1 VNRAASRPP
10 EARGLT
16 RDGVRLLAAT
26 PDGLV
31 HARFRDLPRFLAPGD
46 LLVVNTSATLAAAL
60 PAQRTGGRAVTVHL
74 SNQLD
79 NGTWLVELR
88 QGQVTPQRLS
98 DGVPGE
104 VITLPGGG
112 SVTLLQPYPDPAA
125 TRIWAAAVRTGHGPV
140 HGYLARHGR
149 PIRYSYVPGRW
160 PLAAYQTVFARSPGS
175 AEMPSAARP
184 FTAGLVTR
192 LIAAGVV
199 LAPIILHTGVASLE
213 AGEAP
218 LPEWFEVPQP
228 TADLVN
234 LTRAAGRRVIAV
246 GTTCTRALESAVAGG
261 AGQVGPVEDTV
272 ADPAVGPVASP
283 VASPVDD
290 NVAGPVAGT
299 VIARSGWTSLV
310 LGPEHPARVV
320 TGLITGWHEAG
331 ASHLALLEAVA
342 GRTLVEASYRE
353 AEAAGYLWHEFGDS
367 CLLLPP
373 LPAARSGGRPA
384 PAGFAGRRLSRPQ
397 AQPAAGAAGSHRLMQ
412 PSSSSVSTGLVT

>member
-1 VNRAASRPP
+1 MSRSASQPP

-46 LLVVNTSATLAAAL
+46 LLIVNTSATLAAAL
-60 PAQRTGGRAVTVHL
+60 PAQRAGGRAVTVHL

-88 QGQVTPQRLS
+88 QGQAGPRRLS

-112 SVTLLQPYPDPAA
+112 SLTLLRPYPDPAA
-125 TRIWAAAVRTGHGPV
+125 TRIWEAAVTTGDGPV
-140 HGYLARHGR
+140 HGYLARHGQ

-160 PLAAYQTVFARSPGS
+160 PLSAYQTVFAHSPGS

-184 FTAGLVTR
+184 FTADLVTR
-192 LIAAGVV
+192 LITAGVV
-199 LAPIILHTGVASLE
+199 MAPITLHTGVASLE

-246 GTTCTRALESAVAGG
+246 GTTCTRALESAVAGS
-261 AGQVGPVEDTV
+261 AGQAGPV
-272 ADPAVGPVASP
+272 ADP
-283 VASPVDD
+283 
-290 NVAGPVAGT
+290 VAGPVMPA
-299 VIARSGWTSLV
+299 ADPWR
-310 LGPEHPARVV
+310 GPSPP
-320 TGLITGWHEAG
+320 
-331 ASHLALLEAVA
+331 
-342 GRTLVEASYRE
+342 
-353 AEAAGYLWHEFGDS
+353 EAAGRAWCSG
-367 CLLLPP
+367 
-373 LPAARSGGRPA
+373 RSTRPA
-384 PAGFAGRRLSRPQ
+384 W
-397 AQPAAGAAGSHRLMQ
+397 
-412 PSSSSVSTGLVT
+412 

>member
-1 VNRAASRPP
+1 MNRAASQPP

-60 PAQRTGGRAVTVHL
+60 PAQRAGGRAVTVHL

-88 QGQVTPQRLS
+88 QGQVTPRRLS

-112 SVTLLQPYPDPAA
+112 SVTLLRPYPDPAA
-125 TRIWAAAVRTGHGPV
+125 TRIWEAVVTTGGSPV
-140 HGYLARHGR
+140 HGYLARHGQ

-160 PLAAYQTVFARSPGS
+160 PLTAYQTVFAHSPGS

-184 FTAGLVTR
+184 FTADLVTR

-199 LAPIILHTGVASLE
+199 IAPITLHTGVASLE

-234 LTRAAGRRVIAV
+234 LTHAAGRRVIAV
-246 GTTCTRALESAVAGG
+246 GTTCTRALESAVAGSTGQAG
-261 AGQVGPVEDTV
+261 AVDDPADGAVAAQAGGQVG
-272 ADPAVGPVASP
+272 G
-283 VASPVDD
+283 
-290 NVAGPVAGT
+290 
-299 VIARSGWTSLV
+299 
-310 LGPEHPARVV
+310 
-320 TGLITGWHEAG
+320 
-331 ASHLALLEAVA
+331 
-342 GRTLVEASYRE
+342 
-353 AEAAGYLWHEFGDS
+353 
-367 CLLLPP
+367 
-373 LPAARSGGRPA
+373 
-384 PAGFAGRRLSRPQ
+384 
-397 AQPAAGAAGSHRLMQ
+397 AGAAGPGGVGGVGDRAALQRQAAAADAGVQAIAQRGERLDLLVQ
-412 PSSSSVSTGLVT
+412 PVPPAPGQPGPVRAGGGPPRRQRR